1 LRGVP
6 RAVEQ
11 SVVEHLTEPPQGRAL
26 PRRGDVKE
34 QGGAEAFAPLPGGG
48 ATLRAAP
55 RAAGAGSLFR
65 PRITLSG
72 NLAAFHFVVLSSH
85 DAAIVGRV
93 APLGQGERHFL
104 SPIPVKNCRRDEQS
118 HLKLPLSIH
127 LRALSH
133 PCHTRVAGPPAAG
146 FIVSP
151 DSPKASLIHS
161 VTRQR
166 EPYLGKNCRFGSL
179 MESRIST

>member
-1 LRGVP
+1 
-6 RAVEQ
+6 
-11 SVVEHLTEPPQGRAL
+11 
-26 PRRGDVKE
+26 
-34 QGGAEAFAPLPGGG
+34 
-48 ATLRAAP
+48 
-55 RAAGAGSLFR
+55 GSLFR

-151 DSPKASLIHS
+151 DSPKASLF
-161 VTRQR
+161 TRSR
-166 EPYLGKNCRFGSL
+166 DSASPISERTVDSDLSWNLGSQPKGELECSGDLCFAPACSPSC
-179 MESRIST
+179 SRPSRWPHRRR

>member
-127 LRALSH
+127 LRGPVAPLSH
-133 PCHTRVAGPPAAG
+133 PRCRSARGRFYRLARLAESVP
-146 FIVSP
+146 
-151 DSPKASLIHS
+151 LHS